1 MSEMRDAVKTP
12 LEMFYRWEAEAADQ
26 VFLRQPANLAWTEYT
41 WAEVADRARRLAAYI
56 IEQGFEPG
64 SRIAVFAKNCADWVV
79 VDFAIMLA
87 GHVSVPL
94 YPGQD
99 AGSSKYILDHS
110 ESQLIFLGSFDI
122 AETASEILPAGMT
135 RVGIH
140 GCSIEVDESLADIL
154 AHYEPF
160 SGSPVP
166 DPQSL
171 FTILYT
177 SGTTGNPKG
186 VMHVHAT
193 PGNVLPRFQGAW
205 GIGSHDERERFMS
218 YLPLSHAAERCIVE
232 MNALYCNGVISFS
245 ESLEFFAEELR
256 SVAPTFFFSVPRL
269 WVKFKTA
276 VDAKIPPEVQ
286 AAFTDE
292 QRQGVRKQL
301 GLDQAKVILTGSAP
315 CPKDVQN
322 WFLDLGVMLREGYSM
337 TENFCDGTFWSES
350 SRPPAGCV
358 GKPLPGVEIKLTA
371 DEEVCFRSS
380 GLMTGY
386 YKSPDKT
393 DEVLIDGWYHSGD
406 TGKLDEN
413 GNLWITGRM
422 SEVFKTTK
430 GKFISPIKLEDKFG
444 AVLEL
449 GQVCVCGHGLDQPVM
464 LATRS
469 ELAVDL
475 DDAALAAKL
484 IEALDQINVTMP
496 PYERIAAIII
506 TPEEWTIMNGLLTPT
521 MKLKRKS
528 LIAKYSDVIN
538 AKITERVSFV

>member
-1 MSEMRDAVKTP
+1 MREAVKTP
-12 LEMFYRWEAEAADQ
+12 LAMFYRWENEAANQ
-26 VFLRQPANLAWTEYT
+26 VFLRQPANLQWSEYT
-41 WAEVADRARRLAAYI
+41 WAEVADRARRVAAYI
-56 IEQGFEPG
+56 IEQDFEPG
-64 SRIAVFAKNCADWVV
+64 SRIAMFAKNCADWVV

-99 AGSSKYILDHS
+99 AESSQYILAHS

-122 AETASEILPAGMT
+122 AAVADEILPVDMK
-135 RVGIH
+135 RVGIQ
-140 GCSIEVDESLADIL
+140 GCSLRVDDSLNNIIARY
-154 AHYEPF
+154 APY
-160 SGSPVP
+160 SASPEP

-171 FTILYT
+171 MTILYT

-186 VMHVHAT
+186 VMHVHGT
-193 PGNVLPRFQGAW
+193 PGSVLPRFQETW
-205 GIGSHDERERFMS
+205 GIGRGEERERFMS

-256 SVAPTFFFSVPRL
+256 SVSPSFFFSVPRL
-269 WVKFKTA
+269 WVKFKAA
-276 VDAKIPPEVQ
+276 VDAKIPLDVQ
-286 AAFTDE
+286 AKFNDE
-292 QRQGVRKQL
+292 QRQVVRKQL

-322 WFLDLGVMLREGYSM
+322 WFIDMGVMLREGYSM
-337 TENFCDGTFWSES
+337 TENFCDGTFWSEA

-386 YKSPDKT
+386 YKNPEKT
-393 DEVLIDGWYHSGD
+393 SEVLIDGWYHSGD

-449 GQVCVCGHGLDQPVM
+449 GQVCICGHGLDQPVM

-469 ELAVDL
+469 ELAADL
-475 DDAALAAKL
+475 DDQALATKL
-484 IEALDQINVTMP
+484 SETLEHINTKLP

-528 LIAKYSDVIN
+528 LIAKYSEVIN
-538 AKITERVSFV
+538 AKITDRVSFA